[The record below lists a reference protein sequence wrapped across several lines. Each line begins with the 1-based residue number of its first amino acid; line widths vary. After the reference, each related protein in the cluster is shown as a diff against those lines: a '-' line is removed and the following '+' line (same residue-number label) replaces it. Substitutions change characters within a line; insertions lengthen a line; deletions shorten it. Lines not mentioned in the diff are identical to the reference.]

1 MANFIL
7 ALFCLGIMA
16 IVISVSCVPYGFYR
30 PVVTCLSV
38 FIVLTVLNVCLSLLL
53 AHITRPASIA
63 GTYTIEKTAPEM
75 DKDGTTGNISCI
87 VRDKDG
93 KKIVLTTHN
102 TLTSYKTL
110 KIKYTTTFIN
120 AWNKDQYGN
129 EWEKA
134 N

>member
-1 MANFIL
+1 MTNFIL
-7 ALFCLGIMA
+7 ALFCLGIIA

-38 FIVLTVLNVCLSLLL
+38 FIVLTIFNVCLSLLL
-53 AHITRPASIA
+53 AHITRPASIE
-63 GTYTIEKTAPEM
+63 GTYTIEKTVPEM
-75 DKDGTTGNISCI
+75 DKDGATGNISCI

-102 TLTSYKTL
+102 MFTSYKTL
-110 KIKYTTTFIN
+110 KIKYTATFID

-129 EWEKA
+129 EWKKA
-134 N
+134 H